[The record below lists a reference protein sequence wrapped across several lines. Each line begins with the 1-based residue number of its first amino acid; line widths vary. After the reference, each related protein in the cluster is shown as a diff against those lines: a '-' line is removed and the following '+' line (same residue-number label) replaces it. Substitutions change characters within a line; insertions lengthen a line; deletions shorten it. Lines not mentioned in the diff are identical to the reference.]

1 MTLPSFSVPAPF
13 VHRHVVTDA
22 DIDPQGRANNVA
34 ILGWMQDA
42 AVAHSD
48 AVGWTWDDFV
58 ALGAFFVV
66 RRHEV
71 DYRAPALLGDTI
83 LCATW
88 PCMLKAATAHRRH
101 ELIRA
106 SDGAVIARGFNVWA
120 FVDAATG
127 KPQRIPPNVAAA
139 FDPATF
145 LVEPDPGATWTA
157 GRRR

>member
-1 MTLPSFSVPAPF
+1 MPAPSFSVPAPYI
-13 VHRHVVTDA
+13 HRHVVTAA

-71 DYRAPALLGDTI
+71 DYRAPALLGDTV

-88 PCMLKAATAHRRH
+88 PCMLKAYVPGAVLQIVR
-101 ELIRA
+101 E

-120 FVDAATG
+120 FVDAMSG
-127 KPQRIPPNVAAA
+127 KPQRIPPSVGSA
-139 FDPATF
+139 FDPAKF
-145 LVEPDPGATWTA
+145 LVEPDAGASWVA
-157 GRRR
+157 GRKR